1 MTQESNAAEAR
12 RTPTY
17 RRSAGLVVV
26 VAAAIG
32 LAACGGGATDPPH
45 VATLGANSSNS
56 KSAPSTTQ
64 PTGNPTQL
72 LDQWATCIRGHGDP
86 NQSDPTIDA
95 NKDIEITMHNA
106 SAALSSEVHGS
117 TGPCSNYLL
126 AAETALRGGQPAPQA
141 PSAAQEA
148 AYVDCM
154 RANGVPNYPD
164 PSANGD
170 TDFEGTGVDPNSP
183 TVENADKVCSKKT
196 GIPYDAPGTEAPGV
210 VQVRDFNGPTGGG
223 APPSGGAGANGE
235 AGATRVPA
243 AHA

>member
-1 MTQESNAAEAR
+1 MTLESTIAKAGR
-12 RTPTY
+12 RRVY
-17 RRSAGLVVV
+17 RRSAGLAVVM
-26 VAAAIG
+26 AAAIG
-32 LAACGGGATDPPH
+32 LAACGDGSTDSPH
-45 VATLGANSSNS
+45 VAALGPNSSNS
-56 KSAPSTTQ
+56 KSSPTTTQ

-72 LDQWATCIRGHGDP
+72 LDQWATCIRSHGDP

-95 NKDIEITMHNA
+95 NKDIEITMHNV

-126 AAETALRGGQPAPQA
+126 AAETALRGGQAAPQA

-196 GIPYDAPGTEAPGV
+196 GTPYDAPGTEAPGV
-210 VQVRDFNGPTGGG
+210 VQVRSFNVPGGG
-223 APPSGGAGANGE
+223 APPSGGAGANGG
-235 AGATRVPA
+235 AGATQVPA
-243 AHA
+243 AHG

>member
-1 MTQESNAAEAR
+1 MTMENTAEKMS
-12 RTPTY
+12 RTRTY
-17 RRSAGLVVV
+17 RRSGGLGVL
-26 VAAAIG
+26 VAAAAIA
-32 LAACGGGATDPPH
+32 LAACGGGPTNSPH
-45 VATLGANSSNS
+45 VASLGTSANT
-56 KSAPSTTQ
+56 KSGDTTTTQ
-64 PTGNPTQL
+64 PAGNPTEL
-72 LDQWATCIRGHGDP
+72 LDQWATCIRSHGDP
-86 NQSDPTIDA
+86 NQVDPTIDA

-126 AAETALRGGQPAPQA
+126 AAETALRGGQSAPQA

-170 TDFEGTGVDPNSP
+170 TDFEGTGINPNSP

-196 GIPYDAPGTEAPGV
+196 GTPYAAPGTEVPGV
-210 VQVRDFNGPTGGG
+210 VQVMNYNGPGTPPPGGPG
-223 APPSGGAGANGE
+223 TN
-235 AGATRVPA
+235 GATPVPVTNG
-243 AHA
+243 